1 MPDAPGP
8 VNLAAAASI
17 DAEGESRPPAHCGAG
32 GRYIGAPGF
41 EPGTSPTRTARATR
55 LRHAPRYRASLP
67 GRARDG
73 LVVPDGEAGDEGLE
87 RCVERRLLCCRPG
100 GQPLVLDRLRLG
112 DDVVAQLRMAIGE

>member
-17 DAEGESRPPAHCGAG
+17 DAEGESRPPAHCVAG

-55 LRHAPRYRASLP
+55 LRHAPRYGRSLL

-73 LVVPDGEAGDEGLE
+73 LVVADREARDERLE
-87 RCVERRLLCCRPG
+87 GGVERRVLALRPA
-100 GQPLVLDRLRLG
+100 GQALILDRLRLG
-112 DDVVAQLRMAIGE
+112 DHVVAQL

>member
-17 DAEGESRPPAHCGAG
+17 DAEGESRPPAHCVAG

-55 LRHAPRYRASLP
+55 LRHAPRYGRSLL
-67 GRARDG
+67 GRAGHG
-73 LVVPDGEAGDEGLE
+73 LVVPDGQPGDQRLQ
-87 RCVERRLLCCRPG
+87 RRVERG
-100 GQPLVLDRLRLG
+100 VLALGPPSEAVIFDRLRLG
-112 DDVVAQLRMAIGE
+112 NDVVAQLRVLIGE